1 MALINVSTRYVKH
14 NHYTPPL
21 SLSLY
26 FFNLDK
32 TLKCL
37 FKYIYPL

>member
-21 SLSLY
+21 SI